1 MQPAARLS
9 FIVTV
14 PCSSRKR
21 AGACFASLFCSTILE
36 TGNVSS
42 GHPKC
47 HNINAQAAPRTY
59 HCQQQVV
66 WFDKQP
72 NDPMTRYKERH
83 LCIEDCRIHD
93 IYQFSGSLH
102 RAAASFTPTCNSTRE
117 HPISSQAQLDL
128 SKKLTLQERA
138 SNNNALALAICRPPL
153 PLPRPRPTTKTLSVA
168 SSIPIVNTHCRSSS
182 NTTPLNPSL
191 VSSKITF
198 YAQHGP
204 IKQRRRCLNQ
214 LIHQSKNTS

>member
-1 MQPAARLS
+1 MLVLASPPCPVLQVLKLGTYPVAIPS
-9 FIVTV
+9 VTT
-14 PCSSRKR
+14 
-21 AGACFASLFCSTILE
+21 STLKQLPGPI
-36 TGNVSS
+36 
-42 GHPKC
+42 
-47 HNINAQAAPRTY
+47 

-72 NDPMTRYKERH
+72 NDPMTRYKEPH
-83 LCIEDCRIHD
+83 LCIEDCRIHA

-128 SKKLTLQERA
+128 SKKFTSQERA

-153 PLPRPRPTTKTLSVA
+153 PRPRPTTKTLSVA
-168 SSIPIVNTHCRSSS
+168 SSIPIIVNTHSCRSSS
-182 NTTPLNPSL
+182 NTTPLSPSL
-191 VSSKITF
+191 VSSKNTF
-198 YAQHGP
+198 YAQHSP
-204 IKQRRRCLNQ
+204 IKQRRRCLNK